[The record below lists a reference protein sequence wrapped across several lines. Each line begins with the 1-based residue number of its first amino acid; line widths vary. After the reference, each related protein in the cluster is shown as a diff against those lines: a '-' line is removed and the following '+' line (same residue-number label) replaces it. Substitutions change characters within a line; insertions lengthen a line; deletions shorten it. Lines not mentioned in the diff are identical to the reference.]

1 VRIGRARYFSVSG
14 PSAGSSIQKW
24 GTGRQA
30 EGVTDVDGE
39 ARSTLDEL
47 LIETSGKRDLL
58 ELLRDVQKSVAP
70 PNPPPPLDDTA
81 ED

>member
-1 VRIGRARYFSVSG
+1 
-14 PSAGSSIQKW
+14 
-24 GTGRQA
+24 
-30 EGVTDVDGE
+30 VDGE

-70 PNPPPPLDDTA
+70 LNPPPPPEDTE